1 MPSTFCR
8 IGGDV
13 SGAGCCPVF
22 MLGARLTR
30 AGERRRFDPH
40 RRRRLSF
47 FQLGLMMLRGAL
59 AQARYHELRLDR
71 LFLYPT

>member
-1 MPSTFCR
+1 
-8 IGGDV
+8 
-13 SGAGCCPVF
+13 